1 MPYYKNDVSLQATSP
16 GTADTGNSNISGI
29 SRAASIITGKIYPA
43 TDSTTALQILKADG
57 TTGVVTL
64 DTTNSRLGIN
74 VTPTATLDLLNTDST
89 ALINGVWKG
98 DSANSK
104 WGYIFQNSGA
114 AAFTGDGAVVKIKAV
129 NATDTGKALF
139 VESSGTNPASCV
151 AHIKHSG
158 AGTGANLLLENQGT
172 GTALS
177 ITQGSTGYGATIAG
191 LVGIGNVAPGA
202 QLHVTSAAAGTIGQI
217 IKGASAQTADLLQI
231 QNSAGSILTKI
242 TSTGNLLL
250 PDGTGVAPSM
260 SFASDHSTGF
270 YKYGANAFGVSAAG
284 ELVATFRNDSG
295 QKRTVLY
302 GNTYNGTVANSVLAL
317 STDSTIL
324 ATHSV
329 DQTNKKYLIQPYESG
344 VGYDVPTILNSLG
357 GNVGIG
363 TTAPGAK
370 LQISTTAAAIGQI
383 IRGAASQS
391 ANLQEW
397 QNSSGTVLSYIDSTG
412 KYTGDVSGIASGTYT
427 PTRSAEVNMDGNV
440 TTTEAQYMRV
450 GSTVTVSGRFTADPT
465 LTATATSFE
474 ITLPIASNIGAAED
488 VAGVAFCGN
497 IASMGAAITGSAAN
511 DTAVISWVSTDIT
524 SQTWSYTFSYQIL

>member
-1 MPYYKNDVSLQATSP
+1 MPYFKNDVTLQATSP
-16 GTADTGNSNISGI
+16 GTADTGNSNISGN
-29 SRAASIITGKIYPA
+29 SKALAIITGKIYPA
-43 TDSTTALQILKADG
+43 SDSTTAIQLLKADG

-250 PDGTGVAPSM
+250 PDGIDVAPSM
-260 SFASDHSTGF
+260 SFASDPNSGF
-270 YKYGANAFGVSAAG
+270 YSLATNYFGVSAG
-284 ELVATFRNDSG
+284 GSLVATYQNNSG
-295 QKRTVLY
+295 RKGTLLY
-302 GNTYNGTVANSVLAL
+302 GNTYSGTVANAVLTL
-317 STDSTIL
+317 STDSSIL
-324 ATHSV
+324 ATHSI

-344 VGYDVPTILNSLG
+344 VSYNVDTILNSLG

-363 TTAPGAK
+363 TTSPSEK
-370 LQISTTAAAIGQI
+370 LEI
-383 IRGAASQS
+383 
-391 ANLQEW
+391 
-397 QNSSGTVLSYIDSTG
+397 SGTVKATG
-412 KYTGDVSGIASGTYT
+412 YKSSDGSAGVSGSF
-427 PTRSAEVNMDGNV
+427 
-440 TTTEAQYMRV
+440 TTTDGKTITIKDGLV
-450 GSTVTVSGRFTADPT
+450 VS
-465 LTATATSFE
+465 
-474 ITLPIASNIGAAED
+474 I
-488 VAGVAFCGN
+488 V
-497 IASMGAAITGSAAN
+497 
-511 DTAVISWVSTDIT
+511 
-524 SQTWSYTFSYQIL
+524 